1 MIRGKRGNLKSVLQQ
16 RGFGDSVREL
26 PPADPPASMLI
37 QVEIEAIQPYDL
49 NPRRTENPEFFARLC
64 ESILAQGLDNP
75 IPITRRPGEAHYRV
89 AAGGNTR
96 LKALQRLHEQSPNDE
111 RFAKVSCIFRPF
123 TSEIDLITAH
133 LRENELRD
141 SLLFIDHAH
150 AIVAL
155 KRRLEEDP
163 ETGGA
168 LSDAAY
174 ERWLLRMGHK
184 VSRRD
189 IRRMEYAVTWL
200 DEAIPVA
207 LRRGGGPRLI
217 DIIGNLHRYYGDFWE
232 DLEPEVRGATAF
244 DPLFLNVLSAHDG
257 ETLPIELIKDSLNQR
272 VQDVTGIPANRVR
285 AQVEALMGVAGRGE
299 RASDRAGEPGEV
311 PEPAG
316 PLPASDDL
324 KGGAQI
330 ATGGEGRSGDAAATP
345 PEPSRLP
352 AQEAAD
358 PIGEPSERSGRS
370 DPLPA
375 GLGVAGESHTA
386 PEVAGTVEGTA
397 SSNKVTEVAKETP
410 AGSDGAWPEPDGIG
424 ERCGVETAEATVMP
438 ADQVATAGDID
449 AYLNPEFETG
459 RDHLPRPADLKSWRS
474 RAVVLATQIARAAG
488 LQDLVQPDPEAPA
501 GFSMADLPQPATE
514 RATLLW
520 WLLEALSGGRGVD
533 DAPRSE
539 HVAVRDPAAFAWHFL
554 FRFDAGRPPSD
565 SLLRSIFLLIE
576 SIVVLARA
584 AAGSNAEHS

>member
-189 IRRMEYAVTWL
+189 IRRMEYAVAWL

-217 DIIGNLHRYYGDFWE
+217 DIIGNLHR
-232 DLEPEVRGATAF
+232 
-244 DPLFLNVLSAHDG
+244 
-257 ETLPIELIKDSLNQR
+257 
-272 VQDVTGIPANRVR
+272 
-285 AQVEALMGVAGRGE
+285 
-299 RASDRAGEPGEV
+299 
-311 PEPAG
+311 
-316 PLPASDDL
+316 
-324 KGGAQI
+324 
-330 ATGGEGRSGDAAATP
+330 
-345 PEPSRLP
+345 
-352 AQEAAD
+352 
-358 PIGEPSERSGRS
+358 
-370 DPLPA
+370 
-375 GLGVAGESHTA
+375 
-386 PEVAGTVEGTA
+386 
-397 SSNKVTEVAKETP
+397 
-410 AGSDGAWPEPDGIG
+410 
-424 ERCGVETAEATVMP
+424 
-438 ADQVATAGDID
+438 
-449 AYLNPEFETG
+449 
-459 RDHLPRPADLKSWRS
+459 
-474 RAVVLATQIARAAG
+474 
-488 LQDLVQPDPEAPA
+488 
-501 GFSMADLPQPATE
+501 
-514 RATLLW
+514 
-520 WLLEALSGGRGVD
+520 
-533 DAPRSE
+533 
-539 HVAVRDPAAFAWHFL
+539 
-554 FRFDAGRPPSD
+554 
-565 SLLRSIFLLIE
+565 
-576 SIVVLARA
+576 
-584 AAGSNAEHS
+584 